1 MRRRAPRGRRAV
13 RQRAERSQRRVL
25 LRHVGGP
32 RGARPHLR
40 RRRTR
45 CAWRETAQ
53 RSVDE
58 IEAWLDANGVDAWF
72 TPRRAPDD
80 RDVARTGRRVGVPG
94 CDRERAQ
101 RRRAVRRA
109 RRRSGAG
116 AVPVAGVPR
125 RTPPTGQRDAAA
137 RPVGARAPSS
147 APCARRADPRVQ
159 PRDAVPRRPAGRRRD
174 RHRQRASRA
183 RGHRPRRVVGVAA
196 CVPPIHRAA
205 GHVHRGHRARAR
217 PARRD
222 RLDRRRG
229 TGGLADRPALLPDD
243 ARRPYRVRRRR
254 GDGRRRRRP
263 RSAAALRS
271 TVDSQVS

>member
-1 MRRRAPRGRRAV
+1 MLLESDELCGSGPSGRNGGFCYGMWEDLQALV
-13 RQRAERSQRRVL
+13 RVFGETDALRV
-25 LRHVGGP
+25 
-32 RGARPHLR
+32 A
-40 RRRTR
+40 
-45 CAWRETAQ
+45 ETAQ

-72 TPRRAPDD
+72 SRGGHLTIATSPAQDD
-80 RDVARTGRRVGVPG
+80 AWASLVATANGLGVG
-94 CDRERAQ
+94 ERFVELDA
-101 RRRAVRRA
+101 
-109 RRRSGAG
+109 RSGAG

-137 RPVGARAPSS
+137 RSVGARAPSS

-183 RGHRPRRVVGVAA
+183 RGHRPRRVVGVPA

-229 TGGLADRPALLPDD
+229 TGGLADRPPLLPDD
-243 ARRPYRVRRRR
+243 ARRAYRLRRRR